1 MNTEAFVGWA
11 LDKARTVEE
20 RYTTELI
27 VEKGVSWWHS
37 RRGIHKPYDFDAI
50 SERKRQRA
58 LNPAYEPRYTEEA
71 LRRTAEVAPQIKS
84 WNEFTGHD
92 ARPIRDIQ
100 VLRFLSELED
110 VQLHHTE
117 ISDISSLAELPR
129 LHTLHF
135 SSHTCRDLRPIGR
148 CRALRDLQ
156 LKLFRHWPDV
166 RGLEELPELESLLLQ
181 GNLLTFKSAV
191 FPRVKF
197 ARLRCEPLEACS
209 VRDLPQVPNCEFLS
223 IGGIETLDGI
233 EAFPRLRNVILETPA
248 ESFEPLVQLKAL
260 TCFKAKDHEPLDVA
274 PLARVPNLQFLCFN
288 TWNKNR
294 MRPVKPRDLAPLAE
308 APVLRELEIIGNPL
322 LETEAAAIQAG
333 LQSWDE
339 LYLLPEPR
347 PLPAWRLLA
356 WPANKIPHGEEVNR
370 LPGEPELVDIGL
382 RDREL
387 RWAERFLRRAIDRKL
402 GTTDWSEPV
411 TDHSFHTDFHP
422 HIISPTN
429 RSLTIEFNSFGL
441 IDKFPIVV
449 ETVRECLARLR
460 GEYHVLLWVRL
471 TVPRRKPT
479 KAQRELQDK
488 FDREFEQAEFERAQR
503 EREEYLE
510 RLHRYE
516 LKKQEGIKVDP
527 KEFAPGEKEPLPVA
541 PWERED
547 DEDDESN
554 SGDDDGGVAVKEK
567 PDPPPSLYDEN
578 DHPLA
583 DNYNL
588 MAHFTLSTCYVYN
601 HQRGVAE
608 YLMHRHCDEVI
619 ENEKKE

>member
-1 MNTEAFVGWA
+1 MNTEAFVSWA

-27 VEKGVSWWHS
+27 VEKGVSWWNS
-37 RRGIHKPYDFDAI
+37 RHGIRKPYNLDAKL
-50 SERKRQRA
+50 EQERQRA
-58 LNPAYEPRYTEEA
+58 LNPAYDPRYSEEA

-84 WNEFTGHD
+84 WNEFTGYD
-92 ARPIRDIQ
+92 SRPIRDIQ
-100 VLRFLSELED
+100 VLRFLPGLEE
-110 VQLHHTE
+110 VHLHHTE
-117 ISDISSLAELPR
+117 ISDVSALAELPLLR
-129 LHTLHF
+129 TLHF

-166 RGLEELPELESLLLQ
+166 RGLEELPELESLLLE
-181 GNLLTFKSAV
+181 GNLLAFKSAV
-191 FPRVKF
+191 FPKVKF
-197 ARLRCEPLEACS
+197 ARLTCEPLEACS

-233 EAFPRLRNVILETPA
+233 EAFPRLRNLILETPA
-248 ESFEPLVQLKAL
+248 ESFEPLVQLKEL
-260 TCFKAKDHEPLDVA
+260 TCFKAKDHEPLDVE
-274 PLARVPNLQFLCFN
+274 PLTRVPKLQFLCFN
-288 TWNKNR
+288 TWNKTR
-294 MRPVKPRDLAPLAE
+294 IRPVKPRDLAPLVE
-308 APVLRELEIIGNPL
+308 APALRELEIIGNPL

-333 LQSWDE
+333 LQPWDD

-347 PLPAWRLLA
+347 PLSAWRLLA
-356 WPANKIPHGEEVNR
+356 WPPNKIPQGDEVNR

-382 RDREL
+382 REREL
-387 RWAERFLRRAIDRKL
+387 RWAGRFMRRAIDRKL

-411 TDHSFHTDFHP
+411 TDHSLHTDFHP
-422 HIISPTN
+422 HIIGPTS

-441 IDKFPIVV
+441 IDKFPLAI
-449 ETVRECLARLR
+449 EAVRECLARLR

-510 RLHRYE
+510 RLHRFE

-527 KEFAPGEKEPLPVA
+527 KEFAPGEQEPLPVA

-547 DEDDESN
+547 DEDEDTN
-554 SGDDDGGVAVKEK
+554 SGGDDSDVAVKEK
-567 PDPPPSLYDEN
+567 PEPPPSPFDEN

-588 MAHFTLSTCYVYN
+588 MAHFTLSACYVFN